1 MLLIHVSDV
10 CYVKVA
16 NRHCADSLFGY
27 PMDDTS
33 LSTALQEC
41 SSEKECHAVYD
52 YKCKKHGQMKHCHV
66 NPKIE
71 FSASWPSPSSS
82 CVLIKHR
89 GKIFQILVTFVLHL
103 FTNIFILKYILE
115 IVSILECLPTKHRGS
130 YFISMH
136 GPQ

>member
-52 YKCKKHGQMKHCHV
+52 YKCKKYGPMKHCHV

-71 FSASWPSPSSS
+71 FSAKGPSVPSS

-89 GKIFQILVTFVLHL
+89 GNNFQILESFVSHL
-103 FTNIFILKYILE
+103 YTY
-115 IVSILECLPTKHRGS
+115 
-130 YFISMH
+130 Y
-136 GPQ
+136 

>member
-10 CYVKVA
+10 CYTKVA
-16 NRHCADSLFGY
+16 NRHCADSLHGY

-33 LSTALQEC
+33 LSTALKEC
-41 SSEKECHAVYD
+41 SLDKECQAVYD
-52 YKCKKHGQMKHCHV
+52 YKCKKYGQMKHCHV

-89 GKIFQILVTFVLHL
+89 GKIFQILVTFVSHL
-103 FTNIFILKYILE
+103 FTNIFILE
-115 IVSILECLPTKHRGS
+115 IVSILQCISTKNRGS
-130 YFISMH
+130 SFISMH

>member
-1 MLLIHVSDV
+1 MRLIHISDV
-10 CYVKVA
+10 CYIKVA

-52 YKCKKHGQMKHCHV
+52 YKCKRHGQMKHCHV

-82 CVLIKHR
+82 CVLIKQR
-89 GKIFQILVTFVLHL
+89 GKSFQILVTFVS
-103 FTNIFILKYILE
+103 IFYLE
-115 IVSILECLPTKHRGS
+115 ICFVNCVNFGMSIYQT
-130 YFISMH
+130 
-136 GPQ
+136 

>member
-10 CYVKVA
+10 CYIKVA

-52 YKCKKHGQMKHCHV
+52 YKCKKYGQMKHCHV

-71 FSASWPSPSSS
+71 FSASLPSPSSS
-82 CVLIKHR
+82 CVLIKQR
-89 GKIFQILVTFVLHL
+89 GKHFQILVTFVSHL
-103 FTNIFILKYILE
+103 FTNIFIL
-115 IVSILECLPTKHRGS
+115 
-130 YFISMH
+130 
-136 GPQ
+136 